1 MHIYISNF
9 CHTFSCNQLKTMKL
23 ATRKINC
30 TNEMPTKNFCSH
42 EIPTNT
48 RWHNGTRPTRPT
60 RERGPQNL
68 AHSYKSIAKHVPS
81 KHSSWWRRLEDVFRL
96 RLQKTSSR
104 RLQEVLI
111 KTNMFTL
118 ALRLQKTS
126 SRRLGQDQYICLGHV
141 SLRRLQDVFKTP
153 SRRLDQDEYVRPSLT
168 SSEDVLV
175 KTNIFDLIFKTSSR
189 RL

>member
-9 CHTFSCNQLKTMKL
+9 CHTFSCNQLKTMKS

-48 RWHNGTRPTRPT
+48 RWHNGTRPT

-111 KTNMFTL
+111 KTNMFAL

-126 SRRLGQDQYICLGHV
+126 WSRPIYLPWSSRP
-141 SLRRLQDVFKTP
+141 LQDVFKT
-153 SRRLDQDEYVRPSLT
+153 SSKRLQGV
-168 SSEDVLV
+168 
-175 KTNIFDLIFKTSSR
+175 FKTSSR
-189 RL
+189 HLQDILQRYLQDVFKAYHQVKLFA

>member
-30 TNEMPTKNFCSH
+30 INEMLTKNFWTH

-104 RLQEVLI
+104 RL
-111 KTNMFTL
+111 
-118 ALRLQKTS
+118 
-126 SRRLGQDQYICLGHV
+126 
-141 SLRRLQDVFKTP
+141 
-153 SRRLDQDEYVRPSLT
+153 DQDEYVRPSLT
-168 SSEDVLV
+168 SSQDVLV
-175 KTNIFDLIFKTSSR
+175 KTNIFALAICLQDVFKTSSR